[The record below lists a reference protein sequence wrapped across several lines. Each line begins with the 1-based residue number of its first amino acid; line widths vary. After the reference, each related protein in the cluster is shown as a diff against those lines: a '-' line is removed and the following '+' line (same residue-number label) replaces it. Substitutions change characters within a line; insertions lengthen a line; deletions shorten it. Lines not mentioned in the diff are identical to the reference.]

1 MNTDTLLVAAVIAT
15 VASWV
20 VILILMRNAKPPR
33 DPQPPTGRMLP

>member
-15 VASWV
+15 VAAWV